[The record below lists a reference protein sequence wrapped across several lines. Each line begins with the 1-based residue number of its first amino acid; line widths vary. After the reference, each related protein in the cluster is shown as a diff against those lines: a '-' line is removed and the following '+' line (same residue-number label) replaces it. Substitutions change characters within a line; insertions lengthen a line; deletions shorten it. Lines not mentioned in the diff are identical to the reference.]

1 MKIYKWLLAA
11 ICILLACSICACS
24 GEILDQGGSGHGS
37 GQLGTN
43 APAGTD
49 STGGHAGSLNPG
61 NTFQG
66 AEHLLDIRVLNKE
79 GEEIELSQIG
89 EDDNTP
95 TFSSLEDVERAVDAK
110 AEASDEDAEDS
121 EDAEAYDEAFDED
134 EIDEE
139 EYVYDESEGA
149 GDDFDEE

>member
-1 MKIYKWLLAA
+1 MFV
-11 ICILLACSICACS
+11 S
-24 GEILDQGGSGHGS
+24 E
-37 GQLGTN
+37 
-43 APAGTD
+43 
-49 STGGHAGSLNPG
+49 
-61 NTFQG
+61 
-66 AEHLLDIRVLNKE
+66 E